1 MDSKKIFDPP
11 QEWIASSNIT
21 GYMTWLKKY
30 KGHAFSD
37 YDSLREWSVSHT
49 EDFWAS
55 ILEYF
60 NVHFTGSYER
70 VLSSNKMPGA
80 KWFEGIRLNYA
91 AHLTRHQTIDGT
103 ALIACNESGL
113 HRPYSWQK
121 IIHEAGALQREFTRY
136 GLKPGDRVAA
146 YLPNIPEASIALLA
160 TVASG
165 LVWSSCSPE
174 FGSAS
179 VIDRL
184 SQIRPRVLIA
194 VDHYRYSGKWF
205 DRAAE
210 LSNIVEALPS
220 LELLI
225 LVDPLHGEIRK
236 PRSFS
241 TIHWADMIPEDESAD
256 HLEYVQVPFDHP
268 VWILY
273 SSGTT
278 GPPKAITHSQGG
290 MLLEQLKYIHFHN
303 DVRKGELFF
312 WYSTTG
318 WMMWNYLHSS
328 WLAGAV
334 LVLYDGHPAFPGT
347 SNLWNLARDLGIH
360 HFGTGAPFI
369 HSCMKEGL
377 VLPDLPV
384 LRSISSTGSPL
395 GAEAYDWL
403 YHRIDHPFYL
413 WSMSGGTD
421 MCTAFVGGCP
431 LLPVYEGE
439 IQCRALGCDLRV
451 YDENGHELKN
461 EVGELVIV
469 KPMPCMPI
477 YFWNDP
483 GGHKYHEAYFEVF
496 PGIWRHGDWIRL
508 TSRQGLV
515 ISGRSDTTLNRLGV
529 RIGTA
534 EIYSALQQLEEV
546 EDSLIIHI
554 DRNSG
559 EAYMPLFVKLKQGLL
574 DENLLKEIRTTVRQH
589 CSPRHV
595 PDEIIQVKE
604 IPYTLSGKKMENA
617 VKKIFQGKEVSQ
629 VASPGAMRNPASL
642 DEYLEIRKSLKEAS

>member
-11 QEWIASSNIT
+11 PEWVASSNLT
-21 GYMTWLKKY
+21 GYMAWLKKN
-30 KGHAFSD
+30 KGLAFSD
-37 YDSLREWSVSHT
+37 YDSLRQWSVSQL

-60 NVHFTGSYER
+60 NVHFTGSYQQ
-70 VLSSNKMPGA
+70 VLSSHTMPGV
-80 KWFEGIRLNYA
+80 KWFEGIHLNYA
-91 AHLTRHQTIDGT
+91 AHLTRHQTLGGT

-113 HRPYSWQK
+113 IRPYSWQK
-121 IIHEAGALQREFTRY
+121 IIEDAAALQRVFKRY
-136 GLKPGDRVAA
+136 GLGPGDRVAA

-160 TVASG
+160 VVASG

-179 VIDRL
+179 VIDRV
-184 SQIRPRVLIA
+184 SQIQPRVLIA
-194 VDHYRYSGKWF
+194 VDHYRYSGKLF
-205 DRAAE
+205 DRRAE
-210 LSNIVEALPS
+210 LSAIVDALSS

-225 LVDPLHGEIRK
+225 MVDPLPGEI
-236 PRSFS
+236 
-241 TIHWADMIPEDESAD
+241 PEPGSSSKALWTDLIREEGE
-256 HLEYVQVPFDHP
+256 HPLEYVQLPFEHP
-268 VWILY
+268 MWVLY

-278 GPPKAITHSQGG
+278 GLPKAITHSQGG
-290 MLLEQLKYIHFHN
+290 MLLEHLKYIHFHN
-303 DVRKGELFF
+303 DVRPGELFF

-318 WMMWNYLHSS
+318 WMMWNYLHTS
-328 WLAGAV
+328 WLAGAIP
-334 LVLYDGHPAFPGT
+334 VLYDGHPAFPEIST
-347 SNLWNLARDLGIH
+347 LWNLARDLGIN
-360 HFGTGAPFI
+360 HFGTSAPFI
-369 HSCMKEGL
+369 HACMKEGL
-377 VLPDLPV
+377 VPPDLPV

-395 GAEAYDWL
+395 SAEAYDWL
-403 YHRIDHPFYL
+403 YHRIGHPFYL

-421 MCTAFVGGCP
+421 VCTAFVGGCP

-451 YDENGHELKN
+451 FDEYGHELWN

-496 PGIWRHGDWIRL
+496 AGVWRHGDWIRL
-508 TSRQGLV
+508 TSRQGIV

-546 EDSLIIHI
+546 EDGLIIHI
-554 DRNSG
+554 DRKSG
-559 EAYMPLFVKLKQGLL
+559 EAYMPLFVKLKQERL
-574 DENLLKEIRTTVRQH
+574 DDHLLKKIRAAIRNH

-595 PDEIIQVKE
+595 PDEIIQVRE

-617 VKKIFQGKEVSQ
+617 VKKIFQGKEVAQ

-642 DEYLEIRKSLKEAS
+642 DEYLEIRKSMKEVS